1 MEKQDKANMIFWGK
15 LFKYLANK
23 SLEYFRQSN
32 GQEIGE
38 KL

>member
-1 MEKQDKANMIFWGK
+1 MDKHDKANIIFWGK

-23 SLEYFRQSN
+23 SLDYFRQSD